1 MFKNIGGKIKTLSVV
16 VTWVGIVAAIIIG
29 IALITFEVVL
39 IGIIVIFAGCII
51 SWISSFVLYGFGEL
65 ICNSDKIAKEC
76 YEIRMNMNCDGIDG
90 ITYATADK
98 RYTRDTDVEELY
110 TQYRE
115 TTPQIKVSDVTDEY
129 LDAAIN
135 KAKNNVR

>member
-1 MFKNIGGKIKTLSVV
+1 MFNNIGGKIKTLSVV
-16 VTWVGIVAAIIIG
+16 VTLIGIVASIIIG
-29 IALITFEVVL
+29 IAFITNEEVL
-39 IGIIVIFAGCII
+39 IGFVVMLAGSFI

-76 YEIRMNMNCDGIDG
+76 NEIRLNMNSDDKGGIS
-90 ITYATADK
+90 YATSAK
-98 RYTRDTDVEELY
+98 SYVRDTDAEQLY

-115 TTPQIKVSDVTDEY
+115 TTPQVKVSDVTDEY

-135 KAKNNVR
+135 KAKNSLR